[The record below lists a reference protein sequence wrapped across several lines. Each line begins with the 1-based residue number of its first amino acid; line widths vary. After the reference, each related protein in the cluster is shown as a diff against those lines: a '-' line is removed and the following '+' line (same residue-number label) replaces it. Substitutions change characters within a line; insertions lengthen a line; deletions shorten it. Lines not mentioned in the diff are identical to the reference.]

1 MRREN
6 HVNLCKAEV
15 YFPFLNGLL
24 RLGENIFL
32 CYIGVYIEAICI
44 IRYIA
49 LTFVG
54 HVKVFTG
61 VCRHHLNFIQICEGE
76 NVDCSHF
83 IGEKTEAQKVYVMCK
98 TPK

>member
-1 MRREN
+1 MSTCVKLRYTF
-6 HVNLCKAEV
+6 L
-15 YFPFLNGLL
+15 FLNGLL

-32 CYIGVYIEAICI
+32 CYIGVYIEIICI
-44 IRYIA
+44 MIYIA

-61 VCRHHLNFIQICEGE
+61 VCKHHLNFTQICERE

-83 IGEKTEAQKVYVMCK
+83 IGEKTEVQKVYVMCK
-98 TPK
+98 TPN